1 MSPLFADTVL
11 EVHAK
16 LISCAIRKMP
26 GMKLSQNYM
35 LKLVL
40 ILAQGSGFPM
50 LLFIG
55 GWGGVAMGSGNL
67 CHAACRILIPQPGI
81 EPGPRQWKRWDLTT
95 ELPGNSLPALFWRST
110 RHLKTPNSSLP
121 ETWLTEAPGPGW
133 GGERF
138 KLEGKMEQQFAD
150 FLVICNN
157 VTIFF
162 GF

>member
-55 GWGGVAMGSGNL
+55 GWGGG
-67 CHAACRILIPQPGI
+67 HGI
-81 EPGPRQWKRWDLTT
+81 REPLPCGLQDL
-95 ELPGNSLPALFWRST
+95 N
-110 RHLKTPNSSLP
+110 
-121 ETWLTEAPGPGW
+121 
-133 GGERF
+133 
-138 KLEGKMEQQFAD
+138 
-150 FLVICNN
+150 
-157 VTIFF
+157 
-162 GF
+162 